1 MTQDLTRIGIITLS
15 KMILEQAA
23 PAKLETDNA
32 PADAAESPFTP
43 AEEKFLGKFDAYG
56 TRHLGIIYSPSDIG
70 IREFI
75 TRSGKDLNITP
86 EILLNLLRNKFIK
99 LVPYTGFGRNTDYT
113 IELQLSLND
122 VAGLGAADKD
132 KAEAGSTASGAGSPP
147 DSAAPPPAPGPEVS
161 WVMKYGTILK
171 ESANF
176 AKTLLKSPILESN
189 KLNINVYT
197 DNSRILNRFPKEFIY
212 HLKRMLSTIDKKTK
226 TTAEKERLIA
236 DILDNLQAN
245 FKLTPKNIKKSFEMH
260 KNQKRLQKLLQNN
273 K

>member
-1 MTQDLTRIGIITLS
+1 MKQDLTHIGIITLS
-15 KMILEQAA
+15 NMILEQAE

-32 PADAAESPFTP
+32 PADAVDSPFTP

-70 IREFI
+70 IREFM

-122 VAGLGAADKD
+122 VAGLGAADKE
-132 KAEAGSTASGAGSPP
+132 KAEAGSTASGV
-147 DSAAPPPAPGPEVS
+147 DSDPGAAPPPEPAGLEVA
-161 WVMKYGTILK
+161 WVTNYGTILK

-176 AKTLLKSPILESN
+176 AKTLLTSTILESN
-189 KLNINVYT
+189 KLNLNVYT
-197 DNSRILNRFPKEFIY
+197 DNARMLNRFPKEFIY
-212 HLKRMLSTIDKKTK
+212 HLKRMLNTIDKKTK
-226 TTAEKERLIA
+226 TVYQKERLIA
-236 DILDNLQAN
+236 DILDNLQVN
-245 FKLTPKNIKKSFEMH
+245 FKLTPKNIRKSFEMH
-260 KNQKRLQKLLQNN
+260 KNQKRLQKVLQNN